1 MRLHISCAHKVT
13 TVNFQRLW
21 HVYGPH
27 MYVPSPTINVTGGNF
42 SHGGNIWDT
51 RSGSSYCMHKFHWG
65 GVFFHG
71 KETFVTPMVAALAAT
86 MRVADLTENCEIYP
100 TCIQLPCRVAG
111 GPRRKFAKVFSSWK
125 TRMIW
130 LPHAE
135 ERIVIY
141 LVVSMQY

>member
-1 MRLHISCAHKVT
+1 MSQGEIFHTEEIYGTPEVAAATACI
-13 TVNFQRLW
+13 NF
-21 HVYGPH
+21 
-27 MYVPSPTINVTGGNF
+27 T
-42 SHGGNIWDT
+42 
-51 RSGSSYCMHKFHWG
+51 G

-71 KETFVTPMVAALAAT
+71 KETFVTPMVAALAAA